1 MLQVFLFVKTYL
13 LTIFVIIKK
22 NGMTSNKK
30 KILIGVSVIAT
41 LGLGFWL
48 FTYIKKSN
56 DPNWKLIQLKKNRKV
71 IFTRND

>member
-1 MLQVFLFVKTYL
+1 
-13 LTIFVIIKK
+13 
-22 NGMTSNKK
+22 MTSNKK